1 MDALPVT
8 RRMVDPVIVLR
19 EAATS
24 DAYGNTEGAAAE
36 LMRLRG
42 SLEEFTGSE
51 RLAAGALEAER
62 TASLLIYANDDTR
75 GIRASDTVE
84 ARGARWNV
92 RSVGQSPRSP
102 RLLELVLATGVA
114 T

>member
-1 MDALPVT
+1 MT
-8 RRMVDPVIVLR
+8 RRMVDEIAVLR
-19 EAATS
+19 EAAEA
-24 DAYGNTEGAAAE
+24 DEYGNTEGASSE
-36 LMRLRG
+36 LMRVRG
-42 SLEEFTGSE
+42 SLMEFTGSE
-51 RLAAGALEAER
+51 RLAAGAIEAER
-62 TASLLIYANDDTR
+62 TASLLIYATDATR

-84 ARGARWNV
+84 ARGARWNI